1 VKHRSRTATLA
12 ALAALLMLPIAARAD
27 IAPMPRPSAAAGG
40 STAATGG
47 SATPPAGVSPVVK
60 PVVRPAQAPVQ
71 PAAQGAAVTKAP
83 VAQTTVQTPPVAPT
97 TVVHPS
103 APTTTVVVRAPEP
116 AASSGGRAEA
126 PVPVTTTG
134 GHADEEPVATP
145 LPTPPARKLVPTKL
159 VAVGHEP
166 VPTYDAWP
174 SWVLALLTVLIS
186 AEAFLVVRL
195 SRSRPRNRAPQGIS
209 V

>member
-1 VKHRSRTATLA
+1 MKRCPRTATLA
-12 ALAALLMLPIAARAD
+12 ALAALLVLPIAARAD
-27 IAPMPRPSAAAGG
+27 IAPVPRPSATTGG
-40 STAATGG
+40 ST
-47 SATPPAGVSPVVK
+47 TPPAAVGPVVK
-60 PVVRPAQAPVQ
+60 PEVRPVQAPVQ
-71 PAAQGAAVTKAP
+71 PTPQATAVQKAP
-83 VAQTTVQTPPVAPT
+83 VAQTTVQANPVTP
-97 TVVHPS
+97 TVVHSS

-126 PVPVTTTG
+126 PVPVSTTG
-134 GHADEEPVATP
+134 GRADEEPAATP
-145 LPTPPARKLVPTKL
+145 TPVPTAPAAKLFPTKL

-195 SRSRPRNRAPQGIS
+195 SRSRQGSRAPQGIS